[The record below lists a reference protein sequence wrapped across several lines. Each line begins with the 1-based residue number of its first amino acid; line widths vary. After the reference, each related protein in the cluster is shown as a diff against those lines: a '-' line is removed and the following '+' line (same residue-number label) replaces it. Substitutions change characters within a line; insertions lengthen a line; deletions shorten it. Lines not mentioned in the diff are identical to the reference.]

1 MKEKYYVTIREIHEF
16 ADKVAKERPDRVDV
30 ETYDFI
36 NSHGCAKTEHVFD
49 SVFYPECADY
59 RVEVELS
66 ENGHIVAHAYDY
78 QEMEKYFNEWAA
90 LRVKYEFDEITFEEF
105 LEKEPERPEE
115 KFHFDVPLTRGY
127 SDISTRKD
135 TELTH
140 LDVDCAIEEYIREK
154 EGKQK
159 IYPWMIKE
167 LMPAS
172 DFGVSEEEYDT
183 LLQDTL
189 G

>member
-16 ADKVAKERPDRVDV
+16 ADKVAKERPERVDI

-49 SVFYPECADY
+49 SVFYQDCVGY

-78 QEMEKYFNEWAA
+78 QEMGKYFNEWAS
-90 LRVKYEFDEITFEEF
+90 LRVKCDFGEITFEEF
-105 LEKEPERPEE
+105 LEKKPECPEE
-115 KFHFDVPLTRGY
+115 KFHFDIPITRGY
-127 SDISTRKD
+127 SDSPSRND
-135 TELTH
+135 TKLTH

-159 IYPWMIKE
+159 IHPWMIKG

-172 DFGVSEEEYDT
+172 ELGISDEEYDS
-183 LLQDTL
+183 LMEYML